1 MTRITAVVAE
11 DEASQRQALV
21 RLLREEWPDLRIV
34 AECEDGLST
43 LEALQA
49 LRPTLAFLD
58 IRMPGM
64 SGLDIAVQLGAAV
77 QVVFTTA
84 YSEHAVQAFEQGAV
98 DYLLKPISRERL
110 HTTLE
115 RVRQRIRGGERTDI
129 EGAWSALRA
138 RSSDSSARPMHWIS
152 ATVGNTVR
160 MIPLE
165 EILFFQSTDKYTRV
179 VSRQGEAVIR
189 TPLKEL
195 LAALDPDAFWQVHRS
210 VIVRVAGVRA
220 MHAVGGE
227 RYELELTGSPER
239 VPVSVAFKN
248 RFRGM

>member
-1 MTRITAVVAE
+1 MTRTTAIVAE
-11 DEASQRQALV
+11 DEAAQRQELV
-21 RLLREEWPDLRIV
+21 RLLGEEWPELNV
-34 AECEDGLST
+34 LAECEDGLST
-43 LEALQA
+43 LEALSIH
-49 LRPTLAFLD
+49 RPSIVFLD

-64 SGLDIAVQLGAAV
+64 SGLDIAARLGSAV

-110 HTTLE
+110 RTALE
-115 RVRQRIRGGERTDI
+115 RVRQRLGGRERGDL
-129 EGAWSALRA
+129 EGTLAALRA
-138 RSSDSSARPMHWIS
+138 RAAESPVRSIHWIS
-152 ATVGNTVR
+152 ASVGNTVR

-165 EILFFQSTDKYTRV
+165 EILFFQSTEKYTRV

-189 TPLKEL
+189 TSLKEL

-210 VIVRVAGVRA
+210 VIVRVATVRA
-220 MHAVGGE
+220 MHALGGE
-227 RYELELTGSPER
+227 RYELELTGTPER